1 MQAVDPDY
9 SRATILLNEA
19 LKEILRLM
27 NNESI
32 FEKVKEKDGII
43 VSRMPRDNGPILMK
57 NYVVI
62 NKPIEQ
68 ISSFIWNF
76 NNKKITDPVLKDV
89 RVLKSFENQFRIM
102 HEELSLPWPISNRDF
117 VYAEKLLVRDDGI
130 LIFKKSIEGVLPEVK
145 NVIRADT
152 IVSGTYL
159 KRISDN
165 VTEYVGVGC
174 VDIKGSIPTI
184 AKSIM
189 AGKQIDRLNTLIKA
203 LG

>member
-1 MQAVDPDY
+1 
-9 SRATILLNEA
+9 
-19 LKEILRLM
+19 
-27 NNESI
+27 
-32 FEKVKEKDGII
+32 
-43 VSRMPRDNGPILMK
+43 
-57 NYVVI
+57 
-62 NKPIEQ
+62 
-68 ISSFIWNF
+68 
-76 NNKKITDPVLKDV
+76 
-89 RVLKSFENQFRIM
+89 M